1 MKRIILLSIVL
12 SFVAS
17 LSAQQWKTMA
27 DVEARAAAT
36 MLLDEVKKVKK
47 LDRKFEQVKQS
58 PMTTTPAVSK
68 GTMHYESPDAL
79 TWSYETPFAFSMEIR
94 GEKMTARRDGQV
106 VPLGSRQQMGMKSM
120 MKMIVGMSSGSSL
133 FDDKTFDWT
142 MAEGVGGYKV
152 EMTPKNKNMRRMFTK
167 VVLFFDKATKLVTG
181 IELTES
187 DSSLTTITFK

>member
-47 LDRKFEQVKQS
+47 LDRKFEQVKQI
-58 PMTTTPAVSK
+58 PMTT
-68 GTMHYESPDAL
+68 TMHYESPDAL

-152 EMTPKNKNMRRMFTK
+152 EMTPKNKNMRRMFT
-167 VVLFFDKATKLVTG
+167 
-181 IELTES
+181 
-187 DSSLTTITFK
+187 